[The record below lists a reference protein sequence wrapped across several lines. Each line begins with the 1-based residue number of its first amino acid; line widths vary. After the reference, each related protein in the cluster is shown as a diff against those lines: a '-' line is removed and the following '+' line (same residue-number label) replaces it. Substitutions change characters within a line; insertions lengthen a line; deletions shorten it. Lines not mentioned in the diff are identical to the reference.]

1 LNTTPAIVTQAG
13 AARLPRLALLSL
25 CLVYVLAG
33 FVGRSGWKFADMGA
47 LGYMA
52 ELAWGHSDWWHPTLA
67 GIPSEQG
74 ALLPYWLGAW
84 MLQWG
89 GSGLEA
95 QWLARI
101 PFVIAL
107 AVAMAAHWYG
117 TYYLARSPMAQPVA
131 FAFGGQADTTDYAR
145 SIADG
150 GLLALIACLGLAPMA
165 HETSP
170 ELIQMAF
177 VGIFLSGVS
186 ALPWRPQ
193 QAWLALVVSL
203 VGLAISGAPSL
214 AVIFGAGATVFE
226 LYQLFL
232 NADHTPRLYRAKAG
246 IAVLVVS
253 TLACATIASGLDLWR
268 WKLDNP
274 LHLASPW
281 QGYME
286 LLLWFTWPAWPL
298 ALWTMWV
305 WRRQLWSLHAS
316 RHLALPLLVVIAVLV
331 ASWCMHSSEHT
342 LLLALPALSSLAAFA
357 LPTLKRQ
364 VASLIDWF
372 TLIFFTGWGLVL
384 WVHFIAMFTG
394 IPANPA
400 INIAR
405 LAPDF
410 EAQFSWLALCTASVC
425 TVAWGLLVHWRVGRH
440 RRELWRSLVLPAGGI
455 AWCWALMMTMGI
467 SLFDYTQSYER
478 WVALVTGQVSAPGC
492 VRSEQ
497 LNIGEIAALRWIG
510 KLPISAP
517 TLSNDC
523 PWLLIAPG
531 PNQTL
536 PAHID
541 KAQWAVKAL
550 VLHPADNNIG
560 VWVLQ
565 RR

>member
-1 LNTTPAIVTQAG
+1 
-13 AARLPRLALLSL
+13 
-25 CLVYVLAG
+25 LVYVLAG

-52 ELAWGHSDWWHPTLA
+52 ELAWGHADWWHPSLA
-67 GIPSEQG
+67 GITSEQG

-89 GSGLEA
+89 GSGLQA
-95 QWLARI
+95 QSLTRI
-101 PFVIAL
+101 PFMLAL
-107 AVAMAAHWYG
+107 GAAMAAHWYG
-117 TYYLARSPMAQPVA
+117 TYYLARSPRAQPVA
-131 FAFGGQADTTDYAR
+131 FAFGGEANTTDYAR

-150 GLLALIACLGLAPMA
+150 GLLAFIACLGLAPMA

-170 ELIQMAF
+170 EVIQLAF
-177 VGIFLSGVS
+177 VAVFLSGVS

-193 QAWLALVVSL
+193 RACMAIAVSL
-203 VGLAISGAPSL
+203 LGLCISGAPTL
-214 AVIFGAGATVFE
+214 VLIFGLGAMVFE
-226 LYQLFL
+226 LSQLVFTV
-232 NADHTPRLYRAKAG
+232 DHTPSLYKGKAG
-246 IAVLVVS
+246 IIVLLIS
-253 TLACATIASGLDLWR
+253 TLACVAIASALGLWR
-268 WKLDNP
+268 WKLDVP

-281 QGYME
+281 QGYTE
-286 LLLWFTWPAWPL
+286 LLLWFLWPAWPL
-298 ALWTMWV
+298 ALWTLWV

-316 RHLALPLLVVIAVLV
+316 RHLALPLLVLITVLV

-342 LLLALPALSSLAAFA
+342 LLLALPAIASLAAFA

-372 TLIFFTGWGLVL
+372 TLLFFTGWGLVL

-400 INIAR
+400 TNIAR
-405 LAPDF
+405 LAPGF
-410 EAQFSWLALCTASVC
+410 EAQFSWLALGVACISTL
-425 TVAWGLLVHWRVGRH
+425 AWGKLVHWRVGRH

-455 AWCWALMMTMGI
+455 AWCWTLMMTMGI

-478 WVALVTGQVSAPGC
+478 WAPLVAKHINAPGC
-492 VRSEQ
+492 VRAEQ

-510 KLPISAP
+510 KLPIGTA

-523 PWLLIAPG
+523 SWLLVPPG
-531 PNQTL
+531 PNQSL

-541 KAQWAVKAL
+541 TAVWADKAL
-550 VLHPADNNIG
+550 VLHPADSSIG

>member
-1 LNTTPAIVTQAG
+1 MNTTPAIVTQAG

-25 CLVYVLAG
+25 CLVYGLAG

-52 ELAWGHSDWWHPTLA
+52 DLAWGHADWWHPTLA
-67 GIPSEQG
+67 GIASDQG

-84 MLQWG
+84 MLRWG
-89 GSGLEA
+89 GNGLDG
-95 QWLARI
+95 QWLARV
-101 PFVIAL
+101 PFILAL
-107 AVAMAAHWYG
+107 CAAMAAHWYG
-117 TYYLARSPMAQPVA
+117 SYYLARSPRAQPLV
-131 FAFGGQADTTDYAR
+131 FAFGGEAKATDYAR

-170 ELIQMAF
+170 ELIQLSFTAL
-177 VGIFLSGVS
+177 FLSGVS

-193 QAWLALVVSL
+193 RACIAICLSL
-203 VGLAISGAPSL
+203 LGLCISGAPAL
-214 AVIFGAGATVFE
+214 ALIFGLGALVFE
-226 LYQLFL
+226 VSQLFL
-232 NADHTPRLYRAKAG
+232 TVDHTPSLYRGKAG
-246 IAVLVVS
+246 MSVLLLS
-253 TLACATIASGLDLWR
+253 TLACAAIASTLDLWR
-268 WKLDNP
+268 WKLDVP

-281 QGYME
+281 QGYIE

-298 ALWTMWV
+298 ALWTLWV

-316 RHLALPLLVVIAVLV
+316 RHLALPLLVLITVLV

-342 LLLALPALSSLAAFA
+342 LLLALPAISSLAAFA

-372 TLIFFTGWGLVL
+372 TLLFFTGWGLVL

-405 LAPDF
+405 LAPGF
-410 EAQFSWLALCTASVC
+410 EAQFSWLALCTASIS
-425 TVAWGLLVHWRVGRH
+425 TIAWGLLVLWRVGRH

-455 AWCWALMMTMGI
+455 VWCWTLMMSMGI

-478 WVALVTGQVSAPGC
+478 WAALVAKQISAPGC
-492 VRSEQ
+492 VRGEQ

-510 KLPISAP
+510 KLPISTP
-517 TLSNDC
+517 ILSNDC
-523 PWLLIAPG
+523 PWLLIP
-531 PNQTL
+531 PSTNQSL
-536 PAHID
+536 PAQID
-541 KAQWAVKAL
+541 SVQWAAKAL
-550 VLHPADNNIG
+550 VMHPADPNIG